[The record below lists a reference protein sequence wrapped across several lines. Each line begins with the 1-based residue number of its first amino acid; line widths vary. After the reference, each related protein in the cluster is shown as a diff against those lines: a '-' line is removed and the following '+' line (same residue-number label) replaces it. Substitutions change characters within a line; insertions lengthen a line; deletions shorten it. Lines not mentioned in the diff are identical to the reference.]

1 MEFSQ
6 RLSLK
11 SRKFSSHSP
20 KASWRTSAHMAS
32 MNMMRP
38 YLSLFESHVIA
49 DSFSFSKVAILVV
62 VEYFSDLLPR
72 DLCTQNLS

>member
-1 MEFSQ
+1 
-6 RLSLK
+6 
-11 SRKFSSHSP
+11 
-20 KASWRTSAHMAS
+20 MAS

-49 DSFSFSKVAILVV
+49 DSFSFSKVAILVFS
-62 VEYFSDLLPR
+62 EYFSDLLPR